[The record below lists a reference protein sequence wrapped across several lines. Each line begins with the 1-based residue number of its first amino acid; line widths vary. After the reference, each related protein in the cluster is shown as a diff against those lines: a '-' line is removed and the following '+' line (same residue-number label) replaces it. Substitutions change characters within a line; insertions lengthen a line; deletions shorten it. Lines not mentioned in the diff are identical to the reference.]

1 MKKYKSNHMVTI
13 MFQLCNMFLIT
24 FPGVFIMWLLFNQ
37 DDQQGVLYIFPT
49 YGLLILFF
57 IVLGNRFFYFSK
69 KNAISPVK
77 ILFINVQ
84 QIIWIKMKY
93 FTYSL

>member
-37 DDQQGVLYIFPT
+37 DDQQGVLYKHHGNEKTKTSIRFT
-49 YGLLILFF
+49 KGKETTAHHQLTT
-57 IVLGNRFFYFSK
+57 LGSK
-69 KNAISPVK
+69 RR
-77 ILFINVQ
+77 
-84 QIIWIKMKY
+84 KMSSD
-93 FTYSL
+93 FNF